1 MWVLRHSFHRW
12 RPHLPHSSICG
23 GGVRR
28 LDVEPLR
35 AAARCNCN
43 WVGILPNLSTL
54 LTSQGSC
61 LLVHSTARLDFCANQ
76 TGHTHKRRTFCMYVY
91 ASPLTHTYVYVY
103 VCICIYIYMH
113 KFISIYYIH
122 IYLYISINIYISV
135 EASPCKGILAPPIAY
150 KQLLQGGRSSLSLH

>member
-1 MWVLRHSFHRW
+1 M
-12 RPHLPHSSICG
+12 G
-23 GGVRR
+23 
-28 LDVEPLR
+28 
-35 AAARCNCN
+35 N
-43 WVGILPNLSTL
+43 LPNPATL

-113 KFISIYYIH
+113 KFISTYYIH

-150 KQLLQGGRSSLSLH
+150 WQLLQGGRSSLSLSWLHLYFPESFGGRWITWVSMGERRKVLLWVVWP